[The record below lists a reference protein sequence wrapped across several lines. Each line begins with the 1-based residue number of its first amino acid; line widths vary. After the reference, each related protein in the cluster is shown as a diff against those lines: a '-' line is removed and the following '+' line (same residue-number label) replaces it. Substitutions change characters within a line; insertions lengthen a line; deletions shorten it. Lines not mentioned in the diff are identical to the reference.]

1 MRHVVSVNRVLMAC
15 MVTCTTHALPVVYM
29 NTTTEKTAALIRLSD
44 YRAPAWQVESVELAF
59 DLAIDSTEVSSR
71 LLLRRDPDQSAPL
84 RLDGENLELLSIALD
99 EKPLPESAYRY
110 ADGVLEVDGARDG
123 SVLETRVRLKPAA
136 NTTME
141 GLFFSGKR
149 DSGFL
154 LTQCEAEGFRHI
166 TFFPDRPDVQS
177 LYTVTLRADKKR
189 FPVLLAGGNADGS
202 GELQGGRHWARFVDP
217 YRKPSYLF
225 ALVAGKLEKISR
237 DYVTADQRKVTLNIW
252 AESDAI
258 HQCDYAMD
266 SLERA
271 MRWDEETYGRN
282 YDLGVFHIVA
292 THDFNMGAMENKGLN
307 IFNAKYLL
315 ADPDSST
322 DDEYRH
328 VEAVV
333 AHEYFHN
340 WSGNRV
346 TCRDWFQLSLKE
358 GLTVF
363 REQSFSADMNSAPL
377 KRIEDVSLLRRAQ
390 FPEDAGPLAHPV
402 RPAQYSEIN
411 NFYTATVYEKGS
423 ELVRMLAARLGKDGF
438 RRGMDLYFE
447 RNDGAAATLEDF
459 LSALGD
465 ANGIDLMPN
474 LAWYA
479 RSGTPRLKAHGHYDA
494 AQKTYALTLSQH
506 AASGADANH
515 GEPLPIPVKLA
526 LFADSGHMLPLH
538 LDGQTA
544 NADTSMTEGVVI
556 LDQSEQTF
564 VFGQVESAPVP
575 SLLRGFS
582 APVILECD
590 YTPAQLALLLGHDV
604 DGFNRWEAGQQL
616 AARAFDNL
624 RDGGAGDAVLAW
636 CGTLATLFASASIDD
651 ALLADLLTP
660 LGEVELA
667 ERESVVDPQRIHAL
681 RQDLQKRLAERIGVK
696 ALEQRYRELAAH
708 TSAHLDSASQAQRR
722 LKRRVLELLELVDG
736 ATAQS
741 LALSQ
746 YDNAPAMTD
755 RLSALSVLLRG
766 EPSPA
771 ARALQHYRQRYADNA
786 LAMDKWFAIQAQ
798 STAPDALLRVRALEN
813 DPAFTL
819 KNPNRVHALLGSFV
833 RGNPSGFHRAD
844 GAGYRLLAERLIQL
858 DALNPQ
864 LAARIATAFNGWQR
878 LEPTRREAAHAAV
891 ASLARHETLSRNL
904 TEIIDNVFRH

>member
-1 MRHVVSVNRVLMAC
+1 MHPS
-15 MVTCTTHALPVVYM
+15 P
-29 NTTTEKTAALIRLSD
+29 EKASTLIRLSD
-44 YRAPAWQVESVELAF
+44 YRAPAWRVESVELEF
-59 DLAIDSTEVSSR
+59 DLDIDATELASR
-71 LLLRRDPDQSAPL
+71 LLLRRDPGQSSPL

-99 EKPLPESAYRY
+99 GKPLPEKAYRY
-110 ADGVLEVDGARDG
+110 AGNVLEVDGASDG
-123 SVLETRVRLKPAA
+123 SVLETRVRLQPLA

-141 GLFFSGKR
+141 GLFFSGKPE
-149 DSGFL
+149 SGFL

-177 LYTVTLRADKKR
+177 LYTVTLRAYKAR

-202 GELQGGRHWARFVDP
+202 GDLDGGRHWARFVDP

-237 DYVTADQRKVTLNIW
+237 DYVTADQRAVTLNIW
-252 AESDAI
+252 AEADAI

-271 MRWDEETYGRN
+271 MRWDEETYGRS
-282 YDLGVFHIVA
+282 YDLAVFHIVA

-315 ADPDSST
+315 ADLDSST

-377 KRIEDVSLLRRAQ
+377 KRIEDVALLRRAQ

-402 RPAQYSEIN
+402 RPSQYTEIN

-423 ELVRMLAARLGKDGF
+423 ELVRMLAARLGTDGF
-438 RRGMDLYFE
+438 RRGMDLYFS
-447 RNDGAAATLEDF
+447 RNDGRAATLEDF

-465 ANGIDLMPN
+465 ANDVDLTDN

-479 RSGTPRLKAHGHYDA
+479 AAGTPRVKAKGSYDA
-494 AQKTYALTLSQH
+494 TQRTYALTLSQH
-506 AASGADANH
+506 PPH
-515 GEPLPIPVKLA
+515 GSEAKPRAPLPIPVKLA
-526 LFADSGHMLPLH
+526 LFSAAGNLLPLH
-538 LDGQTA
+538 LVGQTA
-544 NADTSMTEGVVI
+544 DESGNSAPTERVVV
-556 LDQSEQTF
+556 LSTAEQTF
-564 VFGQVESAPVP
+564 VFSDIDAEPVP

-590 YTPAQLALLLGHDV
+590 YTPAQLALLLGHDI

-616 AARAFDNL
+616 AARAYENL
-624 RDGGAGDAVLAW
+624 RDGRATDAIQAW
-636 CGTLATLFASASIDD
+636 CQTLSSLFRNGAIED

-660 LGEVELA
+660 PGEIELA
-667 ERESVVDPQRIHAL
+667 ERETVVDPQRIHAL
-681 RQDLQKRLAERIGVK
+681 RRKLQQQLAESIGAA
-696 ALEQRYRELAAH
+696 ALQQRHVELSVHA
-708 TSAHLDSASQAQRR
+708 SAGLDPISQARRR
-722 LKRRVLELLELVDG
+722 LKRRALELLDLVDSP
-736 ATAQS
+736 AARTLAQQ
-741 LALSQ
+741 Q
-746 YDNAPAMTD
+746 YDHAPAMTD
-755 RLSALSVLLRG
+755 RLAALAVLARDETSRAAVPLRHFR
-766 EPSPA
+766 E
-771 ARALQHYRQRYADNA
+771 RYAENA
-786 LAMDKWFAIQAQ
+786 LALDKWFALQAQ
-798 STAPDALLRVRALEN
+798 TTTGNALARVEALEN
-813 DPAFTL
+813 DPSFTL
-819 KNPNRVHALLGSFV
+819 KNPNRVHALLGAFV
-833 RGNPSGFHRAD
+833 RGNPSGFHRTD
-844 GAGYRLLAERLIQL
+844 GAGYRLLADRLVQL

-864 LAARIATAFNGWQR
+864 LAARLATAFNGWQR
-878 LEPTRREAAHAAV
+878 LEPQRREAAHAAI
-891 ASLARHETLSRNL
+891 AALARRGDLSRNL
-904 TEIIDNVFRH
+904 TEIIDSVFRH